1 MNAPL
6 TEDGTSQNKQFPII
20 ICSFIDSQ
28 HNAKKMDVLVNN
40 ALIIEV
46 YDEYLKSQQG
56 FTTIRLMLT
65 VFIGYQNTL
74 IFPYLFSH
82 LEK

>member
-1 MNAPL
+1 MPWL
-6 TEDGTSQNKQFPII
+6 LKY
-20 ICSFIDSQ
+20 ID
-28 HNAKKMDVLVNN
+28 D
-40 ALIIEV
+40 
-46 YDEYLKSQQG
+46 YLKSQQG